1 MTFQKLQ
8 AGLVACGLVLGL
20 MVGCDRGTSGTAD
33 SGTSGTPTTAPGG
46 MKLAFVTNNA
56 SDFWKLA
63 SNGVHKYEQ
72 EANIKVDI
80 KMPPTGTVQEQNGFL
95 ETLTSDGYRGIAI
108 SVIAPD
114 DQVDEI
120 NSAASKT
127 NVICHDS
134 DAPKSKRLLY
144 IGTDNYQAG
153 RELGRQIVKLLPSG
167 GKMAVFVGTFAANNA
182 SERLR
187 GIEEEIK
194 GKNIQIIA
202 RKEDNKDMVKAQSN
216 VEDVIVSNQDV
227 NLLCGLWSYNGP
239 AIATAI
245 ESAGKKGKI
254 LAAVFDEE
262 DGTLD
267 GIDKGVVACT
277 VVQKPYQFGY
287 LSAKWLHALATK
299 GPGALADA
307 PANHIV
313 DTGVKVISSGPTNGN
328 AQNVKE
334 FRAELDAMKK

>member
-1 MTFQKLQ
+1 MLG
-8 AGLVACGLVLGL
+8 AGA
-20 MVGCDRGTSGTAD
+20 GCKNESNNKNAD
-33 SGTSGTPTTAPGG
+33 GGKTAPKNYKVHKAPDGTTL
-46 MKLAFVTNNA
+46 KLAFVTNNA

-63 SNGVHKYEQ
+63 SNGVRKYEG
-72 EANIKVDI
+72 EAGVKVDV
-80 KMPPTGTVQEQNGFL
+80 KMPPSGTVQEQNGFL
-95 ETLTSDGYRGIAI
+95 ETLVSDGYHGIAV

-120 NSAASKT
+120 NKAAAKT

-134 DAPKSKRLLY
+134 DAANSNRLLY

-153 RELGRQIVKLLPSG
+153 RELGRQIVKLLPNG
-167 GKMAVFVGTFAANNA
+167 GKMAVFVGTFAADNA
-182 SERLR
+182 RERLR

-194 GKNIQIIA
+194 GKNIEIIA

-216 VEDVIVSNQDV
+216 VEDVIVSNPNV

-245 ESAGKKGKI
+245 ESAGKKGKV

-267 GIDKGVVACT
+267 GIEKGVVSCT
-277 VVQKPYQFGY
+277 VVQKPFQFGY
-287 LSAKWLHALATK
+287 LSSKWLHQLATK
-299 GPGALADA
+299 GEGALAGA
-307 PANHIV
+307 PANRII
-313 DTGVKVISSGPTNGN
+313 DTGVKVINNEPTGDKS
-328 AQNVKE
+328 QNVKE
-334 FRAELDAMKK
+334 FRTELEAMKK